1 MNNKFVYTP
10 GPTRV
15 RENVRLE
22 IAKETTNPD
31 IDVEFCEFYKNTCKK
46 MSSIL
51 NTENDVYILSG
62 EGILGLE
69 AACASLTE
77 PGDKVLVIDNGIFGR
92 GFDDFVKMYGGEVVY
107 FSGDYTKEI
116 DIEELEKFLQKE
128 NDFKYATVVHCD
140 TPTGVLNDL
149 SKICPLLKRYNI
161 LTVVDSVAAMV
172 GEEIRVDDWQID
184 IALGGSQKA
193 ISAPTGLTIV
203 SISEDAKNSMKN
215 RKMPIVGFY
224 LNLTIWENYYENKW
238 FPYTMPINEII
249 GLDRAIDNILE
260 EKLENVL
267 ARHEKIASA
276 TRKAFTEYG
285 LKLYLESGY
294 SNTVTA
300 VEIPENIGALNLT
313 KYMLE
318 TYNTLVSTSLCDYKD
333 KLLRIGHMGENAN
346 LEFIIYVLNV
356 IDKSLKDLGFNG
368 NGSLVELFNKH
379 YFNFLEI
386 DFV

>member
-1 MNNKFVYTP
+1 MNNKFIYTP

-224 LNLTIWENYYENKW
+224 LNLTIWEKYYENKW

-267 ARHEKIASA
+267 TRHEKIASA

-313 KYMLE
+313 KHMLE
-318 TYNTLVSTSLCDYKD
+318 KYNTLVSTSLCDYKD

-379 YFNFLEI
+379 YFNLLEI

>member
-15 RENVRLE
+15 MRNVRLA
-22 IAKETTNPD
+22 ISKSTTNPD
-31 IDVEFCEFYKNTCKK
+31 IDIEFCEFYKNTCEK
-46 MSSIL
+46 MASIL

-193 ISAPTGLTIV
+193 TSAPTGLTIV

-224 LNLTIWENYYENKW
+224 LNLTIWEKYYENKW

-267 ARHEKIASA
+267 TRHEKIASA
-276 TRKAFTEYG
+276 TRKAFTE
-285 LKLYLESGY
+285 
-294 SNTVTA
+294 
-300 VEIPENIGALNLT
+300 
-313 KYMLE
+313 
-318 TYNTLVSTSLCDYKD
+318 
-333 KLLRIGHMGENAN
+333 
-346 LEFIIYVLNV
+346 
-356 IDKSLKDLGFNG
+356 
-368 NGSLVELFNKH
+368 
-379 YFNFLEI
+379 
-386 DFV
+386 

>member
-62 EGILGLE
+62 EEILGLE

-224 LNLTIWENYYENKW
+224 LNLTIWEKYYENKW

-313 KYMLE
+313 KHMLE
-318 TYNTLVSTSLCDYKD
+318 KYNTLVSTSLCDYKD

-356 IDKSLKDLGFNG
+356 IDRSLKDLGFNG

-379 YFNFLEI
+379 YFKLLEI

>member
-107 FSGDYTKEI
+107 FSGDYTNEI

-224 LNLTIWENYYENKW
+224 LNLTIWEKYYENKW

-267 ARHEKIASA
+267 TRHEKIASA

-356 IDKSLKDLGFNG
+356 IDRSLKDLGFNG

-379 YFNFLEI
+379 YFNLLEI

>member
-224 LNLTIWENYYENKW
+224 LNLTIWEKYYENKW

-267 ARHEKIASA
+267 TRHEKIASA

-313 KYMLE
+313 KHMLE
-318 TYNTLVSTSLCDYKD
+318 KYNTLVSTSLYDYKD

-356 IDKSLKDLGFNG
+356 IDRSLKDLGFNG

-379 YFNFLEI
+379 YFNLLDI

>member
-51 NTENDVYILSG
+51 NTEKDVYILSG

-193 ISAPTGLTIV
+193 ISAPAGLTIV

-249 GLDRAIDNILE
+249 GVH
-260 EKLENVL
+260 KV
-267 ARHEKIASA
+267 H
-276 TRKAFTEYG
+276 
-285 LKLYLESGY
+285 
-294 SNTVTA
+294 A
-300 VEIPENIGALNLT
+300 V
-313 KYMLE
+313 
-318 TYNTLVSTSLCDYKD
+318 
-333 KLLRIGHMGENAN
+333 
-346 LEFIIYVLNV
+346 
-356 IDKSLKDLGFNG
+356 
-368 NGSLVELFNKH
+368 
-379 YFNFLEI
+379 
-386 DFV
+386 

>member
-107 FSGDYTKEI
+107 FSGDYTNEI

-313 KYMLE
+313 KHMLE
-318 TYNTLVSTSLCDYKD
+318 KYNTLVSTSLCDYKD

-346 LEFIIYVLNV
+346 LELIIYVLNI

-379 YFNFLEI
+379 YFNLLDI

>member
-215 RKMPIVGFY
+215 RKTPIVGFY

-379 YFNFLEI
+379 YFNLLDI